1 MLKMFRYLKRII
13 SQFFKRSYWY
23 GNRKITKLWFD
34 EDTNKY
40 ENVSYPKN
48 ARSIMNST
56 WEGESDIWYTV
67 LLKLDHMFW
76 NLRKYG
82 FEKDWYIYSSD
93 INNFGTKEDKVFLT
107 NKVIDEAFKKERKF
121 KNIYLIDG
129 CVSSDL
135 SDDGRITIYLK
146 YDDDLKTMY
155 LTAKTNKLIPQED
168 IPKKKK
174 LYSVKTNKDKDGK
187 ITFER
192 ELVDRYT
199 QKQEYIL
206 DSEHNPDPKECVRIL
221 SLRLDSVIKDFT
233 RLLNIDKL
241 DLKSLEDMILDQ
253 IDIIGIDYTVKDRLK
268 LSNQLKSCAVGNF
281 IKCRDI
287 LHLRHLIKNL
297 MRVSEDDTK
306 YDYLWKNVKDNNDQ
320 KLLAIEESSRRYNED
335 RKEAYRK
342 VSEFMCEKSLTWWD

>member
-1 MLKMFRYLKRII
+1 MNIFRELKII
-13 SQFFKRSYWY
+13 IFQFFEREYWY
-23 GNRKITKLWFD
+23 NKRKVTCFWFD
-34 EDTNKY
+34 DEDNKFK
-40 ENVSYPKN
+40 ESNYPKN
-48 ARSIMNST
+48 ARTIMNST
-56 WEGESDIWYTV
+56 WNGESDIWYTI

-76 NLRKYG
+76 NLKKYG
-82 FEKDWYIYSSD
+82 NEKDWYIYSSD
-93 INNFGTKEDKVFLT
+93 INNFGTKEDKAFLT

-129 CVSSDL
+129 CVSNNL

-187 ITFER
+187 IIFER
-192 ELVDRYT
+192 ELVDQYT

-221 SLRLDSVIKDFT
+221 SLRLDRVIKDFT

-268 LSNQLKSCAVGNF
+268 LSNQLKSCATGNF

-297 MRVSEDDTK
+297 LKVSENDTK
-306 YDYLWKNVKDNNDQ
+306 YDYTWIDIK
-320 KLLAIEESSRRYNED
+320 NED
-335 RKEAYRK
+335 LRCFTRKQAQKRYMEDRREAYEK
-342 VSEFMCEKSLTWWD
+342 VSEFMCEKSLSWWD